1 MQNSEYR
8 RIGDLREINSDKRRI
23 SAKNINSDKHPPIF
37 KKNKYRKHGALRIR
51 QTKERGGVRKV
62 FKCIRR
68 RMRSC
73 VMVRD
78 LFETGSVRGVFLVF
92 S

>member
-37 KKNKYRKHGALRIR
+37 KKNKHRKHGALVI
-51 QTKERGGVRKV
+51 TDKGLV
-62 FKCIRR
+62 
-68 RMRSC
+68 
-73 VMVRD
+73 
-78 LFETGSVRGVFLVF
+78 LFSNI
-92 S
+92 SYS